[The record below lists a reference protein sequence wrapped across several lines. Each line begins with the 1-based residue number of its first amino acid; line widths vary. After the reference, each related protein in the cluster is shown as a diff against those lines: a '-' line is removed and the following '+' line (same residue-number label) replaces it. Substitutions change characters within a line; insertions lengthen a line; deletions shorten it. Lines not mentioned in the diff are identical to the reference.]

1 MKVDKQK
8 LKEEKDVYG
17 SDFTPICD
25 SWSLYLRIKITEKDV
40 AMMMAQLKDTRIRY
54 IQEKLNNIKDKT
66 GFLKDHEL
74 QEDFR
79 LQKNISAE
87 NNRKKLIFYL

>member
-8 LKEEKDVYG
+8 LKQEKEVYG

-25 SWSLYLRIKITEKDV
+25 SWGLYLGIKITEKDV

-54 IQEKLNNIKDKT
+54 IQEKLNNIK
-66 GFLKDHEL
+66 
-74 QEDFR
+74 
-79 LQKNISAE
+79 I
-87 NNRKKLIFYL
+87 KLAF